1 MSSALCIHA
10 MSPTQHPSGS
20 LLTHFEPLE
29 DPRTAYLVEHP
40 LLDIVALTICA
51 VICGAETW
59 EEIEAYGHSKSD
71 WLKTFLGLPNGIPS
85 HDTIARVFA
94 LLEPTQ
100 LQECFVSWVKSIAE
114 LSLGEVVSLDGK
126 SARHSYDKRSGKGA
140 IHMVSAWASEN
151 QLVLGQVKVSDKS
164 NEITAIPKLLNIL
177 DVSGCIVTIDAMGA
191 QKEIAQ
197 QIIDQGAD
205 YVLSL
210 KGNQGNLH
218 EDVEQLFNWACKTDF
233 KEIEHEAYQTIEKGH
248 GRIEIRRYWLL
259 GNVEHLEDA
268 QRWKG
273 LKRVGMIEA
282 ERRIEGKPTTLER
295 RYFLTSLDGG
305 IKRFAHASRGHWG
318 IENRLHWSL
327 DVVFHEDD
335 SRIRKGHAPENMTVM
350 RKIALNLLAQESSKG
365 SKKAKRLKAGW
376 DNDFL
381 VQVLLA

>member
-1 MSSALCIHA
+1 

-20 LLTHFEPLE
+20 LLTHFETLE

-59 EEIEAYGHSKSD
+59 EGIEAYGHSKSD

-100 LQECFVSWVKSIAE
+100 LQACFVSWVKSIAE

-126 SARHSYDKRSGKGA
+126 RTRHSYDQRKGKGA
-140 IHMVSAWASEN
+140 IHRVSAWASEN
-151 QLVLGQVKVSDKS
+151 HLVLAQVKVSDQS

-177 DVSGCIVTIDAMGA
+177 DVSGCLVTIDAMGA

-197 QIIDQGAD
+197 QITDQGAD

-218 EDVEQLFNWACKTDF
+218 EDVEQLFDGACKTNF
-233 KEIEHEAYQTIEKGH
+233 KDIEHEAHQTIEKGH

-259 GNVEHLEDA
+259 ANVEHLEDA
-268 QRWKG
+268 QLWAG
-273 LKRVGMIEA
+273 LKRVGMVEA
-282 ERRIEGKPTTLER
+282 ERRIKGKPTTVER

-305 IKRFAHASRGHWG
+305 IERFAYASRGHWG

-327 DVVFHEDD
+327 DIVFHEDD
-335 SRIRKGHAPENMTVM
+335 SRLRKGHAPENMTVM
-350 RKIALNLLAQESSKG
+350 RKIALNLLAKESSKW

>member
-1 MSSALCIHA
+1 MSL
-10 MSPTQHPSGS
+10 PNNPSGS
-20 LLTHFEPLE
+20 LLTHFESLA

-40 LLDIVALTICA
+40 LLDILALTICA

-59 EEIEAYGHSKSD
+59 EEIEAYGHSKLD

-85 HDTIARVFA
+85 HDTISRVFA
-94 LLEPTQ
+94 LLEPSQ

-114 LSLGEVVSLDGK
+114 LSLGEVISLDGK
-126 SARHSYDKRSGKGA
+126 SARHSYDKGNGKGA

-151 QLVLGQVKVSDKS
+151 QLVLGQVKVADKS
-164 NEITAIPKLLNIL
+164 NEITAIPKLLNLL
-177 DVSGCIVTIDAMGA
+177 DVSGCIVTIDAMGT
-191 QKEIAQ
+191 QKEIAK
-197 QIIDQGAD
+197 QIIDQDAD

-218 EDVEQLFNWACKTDF
+218 KDVEQLFDWAYKTDF
-233 KEIEHEAYQTIEKGH
+233 KEIEHEAYQTIDKGH
-248 GRIEIRRYWLL
+248 GRMDIRRYWLL
-259 GNVEHLEDA
+259 SNVEYLEDA
-268 QRWKG
+268 QLWEG
-273 LKRVGMIEA
+273 LKRVGMVEA
-282 ERRIEGKPTTLER
+282 ERRVDGQPVTTER

-305 IKRFAHASRGHWG
+305 VERFAEASRSHWG
-318 IENRLHWSL
+318 IENKLHWSL

-335 SRIRKGHAPENMTVM
+335 SRIRQGHAPENMTVM
-350 RKIALNLLAQESSKG
+350 RKMALNLLAKESSKG

>member
-1 MSSALCIHA
+1 MSFSN
-10 MSPTQHPSGS
+10 PPSGS
-20 LLTHFEPLE
+20 LLKHFATLE
-29 DPRTAYLVEHP
+29 DPRRAYLVEHP

-59 EEIEAYGHSKSD
+59 EEIEAYGYSKGA
-71 WLKTFLGLPNGIPS
+71 WLKTFLSLPNGIPS

-114 LSLGEVVSLDGK
+114 LSLGEVVSIDGK
-126 SARHSYDKRSGKGA
+126 SARHSYNKEQGKGA
-140 IHMVSAWASEN
+140 IHLVSAWASEN
-151 QLVLGQVKVSDKS
+151 QLVLGQIKVADKS
-164 NEITAIPKLLNIL
+164 NEITAIPQLLNIL

-191 QKEIAQ
+191 QKEIAK

-210 KGNQGNLH
+210 KGNQGNLNA
-218 EDVEQLFNWACKTDF
+218 DVQQLFDWARKSEF
-233 KEIEHEAYQTIEKGH
+233 KDIEHEAYQTLEKGH

-259 GNVEHLEDA
+259 GAVEHLTNAD
-268 QRWKG
+268 QWHG

-282 ERRIEGKPTTLER
+282 ERRILGQPTTLER
-295 RYFLTSLDGG
+295 RYYLVSLDGG
-305 IKRFAHASRGHWG
+305 VERFAHASRGHWG
-318 IENRLHWSL
+318 IENQLHWSL

-335 SRIRKGHAPENMTVM
+335 SRIRTGHAPENMTLI
-350 RKIALNLLAQESSKG
+350 RKFAFNLLAKETSSKG

-381 VQVLLA
+381 IRVLLA

>member
-1 MSSALCIHA
+1 MHYPSSLMSSIK
-10 MSPTQHPSGS
+10 QPSGS
-20 LLTHFEPLE
+20 LLTHFASLE

-59 EEIEAYGHSKSD
+59 EAIEAYGQSKSA
-71 WLKTFLGLPNGIPS
+71 WLKTFLGLPHGIPS

-94 LLEPTQ
+94 LQEPTQ
-100 LQECFVSWVKSIAE
+100 LQDCFVSWVKSLAE

-126 SARHSYDKRSGKGA
+126 SARHSYDKHRGKGA
-140 IHMVSAWASEN
+140 IHMVSAWAGEN
-151 QLVLGQVKVSDKS
+151 QLVLGQVKVADKS

-177 DVSGCIVTIDAMGA
+177 DVSGCMVTIDAMGA
-191 QKEIAQ
+191 QKAIAK

-218 EDVEQLFNWACKTDF
+218 EDVEQLFDWARQTDF
-233 KEIEHEAYQTIEKGH
+233 KNIEHEAYQTIDKGH
-248 GRIEIRRYWLL
+248 GRLEIRRYWLL
-259 GNVEHLEDA
+259 DQVEYLEDA
-268 QRWKG
+268 QLWEG
-273 LKRVGMIEA
+273 LQRVGMMEA
-282 ERRIEGKPTTLER
+282 ERRLEGRPTTTER

-305 IKRFAHASRGHWG
+305 VERFADASRGHWG
-318 IENRLHWSL
+318 IENKLHWSL

-350 RKIALNLLAQESSKG
+350 RKIALNLLAKESSKG
-365 SKKAKRLKAGW
+365 SQNTKRLKAGW

-381 VQVLLA
+381 IQVLLA

>member
-1 MSSALCIHA
+1 MSL
-10 MSPTQHPSGS
+10 PNNPPGS
-20 LLTHFEPLE
+20 LLTHFESLE
-29 DPRTAYLVEHP
+29 DPRRAYLVEHS

-59 EEIEAYGHSKSD
+59 EGIEAYGHSKLE
-71 WLKTFLGLPNGIPS
+71 WLKTFLALPNGIPS

-94 LLEPTQ
+94 LLEPSQ

-114 LSLGEVVSLDGK
+114 LSLGEVISLDGK
-126 SARHSYDKRSGKGA
+126 SARHSYDKGKGKGA
-140 IHMVSAWASEN
+140 IHMVSAWASGN
-151 QLVLGQVKVSDKS
+151 QLVLGQVKVADKS

-177 DVSGCIVTIDAMGA
+177 DISGCIVTIDAMGA

-218 EDVEQLFNWACKTDF
+218 EDVEQLFNWAHKTDF
-233 KEIEHEAYQTIEKGH
+233 KGIEHEAYQTLDKGH

-259 GNVEHLEDA
+259 DKVEHLEDA
-268 QRWKG
+268 ARWKG

-282 ERRIEGKPTTLER
+282 ERRIEGQPTTTER
-295 RYFLTSLDGG
+295 RYYLTSLDGG
-305 IKRFAHASRGHWG
+305 IERFADASRGHWG

-350 RKIALNLLAQESSKG
+350 RKIALNLLAKESSKG
-365 SKKAKRLKAGW
+365 SKKTKRLKAGW

-381 VQVLLA
+381 IQVLLA

>member
-1 MSSALCIHA
+1 MSQST
-10 MSPTQHPSGS
+10 SPSGS
-20 LLTHFEPLE
+20 LLRHFETLE

-40 LLDIVALTICA
+40 LIDIVALTICA

-59 EEIEAYGHSKSD
+59 EDIEAYGHSKLD
-71 WLKTFLGLPNGIPS
+71 WLQTFLSLPSGIPS

-114 LSLGEVVSLDGK
+114 LSLGEVISLDGK
-126 SARHSYDKRSGKGA
+126 SARRSYDQGAGKGA

-151 QLVLGQVKVSDKS
+151 QLILGQVKVADKS

-191 QKEIAQ
+191 QTEIAK

-218 EDVEQLFNWACKTDF
+218 KDVEQLFDWARKTDF
-233 KEIEHEAYQTIEKGH
+233 KDIEHEAYQTIDKGH

-259 GNVEHLEDA
+259 DKVEHLENA

-273 LKRVGMIEA
+273 LKRVGMIES
-282 ERRIEGKPTTLER
+282 ERRIEGQPTTKER
-295 RYFLTSLDGG
+295 RYYLVSLDGG
-305 IKRFAHASRGHWG
+305 VERFAYASRGHWG
-318 IENRLHWSL
+318 IENKLHWSL

-350 RKIALNLLAQESSKG
+350 RKIALNLLAKESSKG
-365 SKKAKRLKAGW
+365 SKKGKRLKAGW

-381 VQVLLA
+381 IRVLLA

>member
-1 MSSALCIHA
+1 MSKS
-10 MSPTQHPSGS
+10 TYPSGS
-20 LLTHFEPLE
+20 LLTHFSTLE
-29 DPRTAYLVEHP
+29 DPRTLYLVEHP

-59 EEIEAYGHSKSD
+59 EEIEAYGHSKSA

-100 LQECFVSWVKSIAE
+100 LQDCFVSWVKSIAE
-114 LSLGEVVSLDGK
+114 LSSGEVVSLDGK
-126 SARHSYDKRSGKGA
+126 SVRHSYNKGAGKGA
-140 IHMVSAWASEN
+140 IHMVSAWASAN
-151 QLVLGQVKVSDKS
+151 QLVLGQVKVDGKS

-191 QKEIAQ
+191 QTEIAK
-197 QIIDQGAD
+197 QIINQGAD

-218 EDVEQLFNWACKTDF
+218 QDVKQLFDWAHKTNF
-233 KEIEHEAYQTIEKGH
+233 KDIEHEAYQTIDKGH
-248 GRIEIRRYWLL
+248 GRLETRRYWLL
-259 GNVEHLEDA
+259 SNVKHLEDA
-268 QRWKG
+268 QRWIG
-273 LKRVGMIEA
+273 LKRVGMIESQ
-282 ERRIEGKPTTLER
+282 RRIDGQPTTTER
-295 RYFLTSLDGG
+295 RYYLVSLDGG
-305 IKRFAHASRGHWG
+305 VERFAYASRGHWG
-318 IENRLHWSL
+318 IENKLHWSL

-350 RKIALNLLAQESSKG
+350 RKIALNLLAKEASKG

-381 VQVLLA
+381 IQVLLA

>member
-1 MSSALCIHA
+1 M
-10 MSPTQHPSGS
+10 G
-20 LLTHFEPLE
+20 
-29 DPRTAYLVEHP
+29 
-40 LLDIVALTICA
+40 
-51 VICGAETW
+51 
-59 EEIEAYGHSKSD
+59 
-71 WLKTFLGLPNGIPS
+71 
-85 HDTIARVFA
+85 
-94 LLEPTQ
+94 
-100 LQECFVSWVKSIAE
+100 KSIAE

-126 SARHSYDKRSGKGA
+126 SARHSYDKRKGKGA

-151 QLVLGQVKVSDKS
+151 QLVLAQVKVSDKS

-197 QIIDQGAD
+197 QITDQGAD
-205 YVLSL
+205 YVLSF

-218 EDVEQLFNWACKTDF
+218 EDVEQLFDWACKTNF
-233 KEIEHEAYQTIEKGH
+233 KDIEHEAHQTIEKGH

-259 GNVEHLEDA
+259 ANVGHLEDA
-268 QRWKG
+268 HLWAG

-282 ERRIEGKPTTLER
+282 ERRIEGKPPTVER
-295 RYFLTSLDGG
+295 RYFLTRLDGG
-305 IKRFAHASRGHWG
+305 IERFAYASRGHWG

-350 RKIALNLLAQESSKG
+350 RKLALNLLAKESSKG